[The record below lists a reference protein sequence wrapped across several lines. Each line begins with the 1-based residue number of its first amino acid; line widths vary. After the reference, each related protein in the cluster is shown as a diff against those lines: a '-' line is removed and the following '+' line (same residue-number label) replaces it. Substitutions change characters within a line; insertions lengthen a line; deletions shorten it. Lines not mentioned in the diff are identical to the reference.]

1 LPIACTSRGAAR
13 PARQLP
19 DGLAMPDSIE
29 RALEAALSDRCCFG
43 QILIQ
48 KINDGFVLS
57 HREDEARNDLQ
68 TCRSAEEAIEIAK
81 YDDAGNYRP
90 LKTAPNFRH
99 GWRLELG
106 TLDELKRALDYFYP
120 GRLAVFACW
129 KTGQLRTPNLRD
141 TLNRQSG
148 MYRIAAKISDAQLDE
163 IVGDF
168 CRSDGGCL
176 RTILWKR
183 DARGTVSS
191 RKLPNEKF
199 DPTFDQAKA
208 LAEPRSS
215 AFADQPSRKAT
226 VSREATADKS
236 IPAIATI
243 PLLCQEAC
251 NLLVAECRK
260 VVKGE

>member
-1 LPIACTSRGAAR
+1 
-13 PARQLP
+13 
-19 DGLAMPDSIE
+19 MPDSIE
-29 RALEAALSDRCCFG
+29 RALEAGLGYGCCLG

-48 KINDGFVLS
+48 RTNDGFVLS

-68 TCRSAEEAIEIAK
+68 RCRNAEEAVEIAK

-90 LKTAPNFRH
+90 LRTAPNLRH

-106 TLDELKRALDYFYP
+106 TVDELKRALDYFYP
-120 GRLAVFACW
+120 GRLAVFAAW
-129 KTGQLRTPNLRD
+129 KTGQLRITNLRD
-141 TLNRQSG
+141 TLDRQSG
-148 MYRIAAKISDAQLDE
+148 MYRVAAKISDEQIDDVVA
-163 IVGDF
+163 DF

-183 DARGTVSS
+183 DAHGTVSS
-191 RKLPNEKF
+191 TELPNEKF

-208 LAEPRSS
+208 LGRPGSS
-215 AFADQPSRKAT
+215 AFA
-226 VSREATADKS
+226 EATADKTT
-236 IPAIATI
+236 PTTATV

-260 VVKGE
+260 VVTGARAR